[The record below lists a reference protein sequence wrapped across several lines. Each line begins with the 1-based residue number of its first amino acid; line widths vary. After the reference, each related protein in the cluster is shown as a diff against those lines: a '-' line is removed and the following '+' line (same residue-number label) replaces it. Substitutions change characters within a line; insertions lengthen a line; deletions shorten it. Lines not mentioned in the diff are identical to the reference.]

1 MSQQTEY
8 DKMIADPHK
17 RFHLCVELSMIEPIE
32 ALWRLLEEHN
42 VTLGELALRARMRLS
57 TVTAIMHDERPP
69 DLRELAQLFAAL
81 DHVITADGIKPL
93 KEDSTP

>member
-8 DKMIADPHK
+8 DKMIANPQK
-17 RFHLCVELSMIEPIE
+17 RFLLCVELSMIEPIE

-57 TVTAIMHDERPP
+57 AVTEIMHDERPP
-69 DLRELAQLFAAL
+69 DLRELAQLFAGF
-81 DHVITADGIKPL
+81 DYVITSSGIKPL
-93 KEDSTP
+93 KEDQI